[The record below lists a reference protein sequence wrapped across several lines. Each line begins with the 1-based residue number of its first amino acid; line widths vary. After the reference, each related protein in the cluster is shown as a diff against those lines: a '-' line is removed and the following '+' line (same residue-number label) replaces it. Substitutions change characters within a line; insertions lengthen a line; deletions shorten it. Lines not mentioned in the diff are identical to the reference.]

1 MGFVTRQLTGR
12 VVDEAAD
19 RLAEHTERA
28 IDEVIRLRSAA
39 IARDVDEQRAGSAE
53 KDEDFARA
61 LMYKRC
67 AVSAA
72 GGAVSSLPA
81 VVPGVGTVVGLATAL
96 TDSAAQTYAQVT
108 MILAIA
114 RAYGHDLEQLE
125 ARRGDVLAVLAIE
138 ADVIS
143 LRPDGS
149 LKAKGKDVDPNALGA
164 DVNRSLAN
172 QVIKRVA
179 QRRVRTLLG
188 KELPFGIG
196 VAVGAGSNF
205 RTMRRVGRTA
215 MKYYRT
221 RAKP

>member
-1 MGFVTRQLTGR
+1 MGFVSRQLTGR

-28 IDEVIRLRSAA
+28 IDEVIRVRSAA
-39 IARDVDEQRAGSAE
+39 IARDVDEQRASSEQKG
-53 KDEDFARA
+53 EDFARE
-61 LMYKRC
+61 LIYKRC

-72 GGAVSSLPA
+72 SGAVTSLPA
-81 VVPGVGTVVGLATAL
+81 VVPGLGTVAGLATAL
-96 TDSAAQTYAQVT
+96 ADSVAQTYAQVT
-108 MILAIA
+108 LILAVA
-114 RAYGHDLEQLE
+114 RAYGHDLDDR
-125 ARRGDVLAVLAIE
+125 ASRRADVLTVLAIE
-138 ADVIS
+138 ADIVS

-149 LKAKGKDVDPNALGA
+149 LKAKDKDVDPSALSG
-164 DVNRSLAN
+164 DVNRSIAN

-196 VAVGAGSNF
+196 VVVGAGANF